1 MLHKAT
7 QSIRKQISSMTPKIW
22 KYWSLF
28 SRQFLWLERWRLL
41 DPEEVNINLKRLSSF
56 TPLHR
61 ISLSVNVHKH
71 VVRAMS
77 ILTSLRSN
85 WKIFLE
91 NSAWPKNCPAT
102 AFTRTELAP
111 PRRARSSDS
120 WNPLERPISKKTT
133 FSRKKHSGQFDGDW
147 DDRGLTR
154 WIPHRG
160 FGDAFLRN
168 FCADKPAAAGG
179 TFLPRTISPPHCHW
193 HH

>member
-41 DPEEVNINLKRLSSF
+41 DPEQVNINLKRLSSF

-102 AFTRTELAP
+102 AFTRTEQRWLHRAVHAAP
-111 PRRARSSDS
+111 I
-120 WNPLERPISKKTT
+120 LGTRPSGR
-133 FSRKKHSGQFDGDW
+133 FQRKPHFQGKHI
-147 DDRGLTR
+147 RVNLTE
-154 WIPHRG
+154 IEMIEG
-160 FGDAFLRN
+160 
-168 FCADKPAAAGG
+168 
-179 TFLPRTISPPHCHW
+179 
-193 HH
+193 